1 MEEGLWS
8 LPGRGGGLLGCRG
21 RPCEV
26 RERGW
31 GEEDAM
37 GRAGSSWHL
46 LPMALWHW
54 TPDDEGLRELSPY
67 PRTPQGLAHSGCP
80 KSRAWAGKGRSARAR
95 SQELCISPRHTCRL
109 ASSVNPVLVKVKVK
123 SLSRVRPSATPWTA
137 AFQAPPSMGFSRQEY
152 WSEVRPRKVK

>member
-123 SLSRVRPSATPWTA
+123 SLSRVRPSSTPWTA